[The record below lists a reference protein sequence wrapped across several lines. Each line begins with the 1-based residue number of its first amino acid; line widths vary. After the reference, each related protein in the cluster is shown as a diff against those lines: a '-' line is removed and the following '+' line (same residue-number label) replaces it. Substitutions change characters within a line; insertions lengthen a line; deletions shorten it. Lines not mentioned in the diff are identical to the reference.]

1 MRIIFL
7 QCKQVTH
14 VHGSE
19 HSKTKGSWIGWMV
32 GWCSTWQKRLEN
44 VKRVNFARKTNNPK
58 LLPFLRHAVSY
69 GKRKNSSMPAVK
81 LWFLRSRNNMTSLH
95 SRCCRCR
102 LIMQAALHKTWHI
115 ICKCEKFNKQ
125 KISNSWKRTWAGML
139 KCYSQVLIYVH
150 MRDEMWAFWQPYA
163 FTFVNVLIKPWFAEF
178 LLGNRMANTTLRTK
192 LPLKTLSD
200 KKPLIFLPD
209 TQE

>member
-1 MRIIFL
+1 MRINVL

-44 VKRVNFARKTNNPK
+44 VKRVNFARKNKQPEIIAISSSCR
-58 LLPFLRHAVSY
+58 LLWKEKKFFNASCQIMIFEVTKQHDFITHR
-69 GKRKNSSMPAVK
+69 
-81 LWFLRSRNNMTSLH
+81 
-95 SRCCRCR
+95 RCCRCRR

-115 ICKCEKFNKQ
+115 KCKCEKFNKQ

-139 KCYSQVLIYVH
+139 KCYSQVLIHVH
-150 MRDEMWAFWQPYA
+150 MRDEMWAFWQPNV
-163 FTFVNVLIKPWFAEF
+163 FTYVNVLNE
-178 LLGNRMANTTLRTK
+178 TLVRW
-192 LPLKTLSD
+192 
-200 KKPLIFLPD
+200 IF
-209 TQE
+209 TWQQNC